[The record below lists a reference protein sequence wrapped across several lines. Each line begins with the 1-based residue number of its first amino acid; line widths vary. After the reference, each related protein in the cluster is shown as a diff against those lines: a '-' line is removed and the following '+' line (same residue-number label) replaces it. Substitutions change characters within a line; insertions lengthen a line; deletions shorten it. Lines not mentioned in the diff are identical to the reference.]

1 MMRMS
6 WCVVMLGL
14 VACGGSTGAVTGD
27 PLAEVVRP
35 IDPPATTTTVSTSE
49 TTLSP
54 EVMVDAVPDME
65 MDMEMDID
73 IAAAFDQLMD
83 ARLACGRRPEACRVD
98 ELAMVG
104 SSIHQELTVL
114 MDSRTR
120 AGIVA
125 STRGSLR
132 YRIDDARVDG
142 DHASITT
149 CLYDDIVLTMDGS
162 IFDEST
168 MSAITEWTMVRS
180 ANGWRWSD
188 WRVIDS
194 TREGD
199 LCGFAG

>member
-1 MMRMS
+1 MDENVPRWIHS
-6 WCVVMLGL
+6 DAGRLKQILINLISNAISFCDDG
-14 VACGGSTGAVTGD
+14 
-27 PLAEVVRP
+27 
-35 IDPPATTTTVSTSE
+35 
-49 TTLSP
+49 
-54 EVMVDAVPDME
+54 DAVRVWARKRENRVLIVVEDTGPGIPE
-65 MDMEMDID
+65 
-73 IAAAFDQLMD
+73 DQFE
-83 ARLACGRRPEACRVD
+83 RILAPF
-98 ELAMVG
+98 
-104 SSIHQELTVL
+104 
-114 MDSRTR
+114 
-120 AGIVA
+120 
-125 STRGSLR
+125 

-142 DHASITT
+142 DIASITT